1 MESRTPPS
9 GEDQGDA
16 AHNITTLSNRQKEVL
31 ALVAHGA
38 TDSEIAQQLC
48 LSVDTVAWHV
58 KEIRT
63 RLDARSRAHAV
74 ALAMRY
80 DLLPSEQLSE
90 ENS

>member
-1 MESRTPPS
+1 MPHPLTP
-9 GEDQGDA
+9 ENDACDA
-16 AHNITTLSNRQKEVL
+16 ADREMSLSNRQKEVL
-31 ALVAHGA
+31 TLVALGA

-74 ALAMRY
+74 ALAMRH
-80 DLLPSEQLSE
+80 DLLPSQPSPE
-90 ENS
+90 EDS

>member
-1 MESRTPPS
+1 MPKPLTPEEEACDAVD
-9 GEDQGDA
+9 GE
-16 AHNITTLSNRQKEVL
+16 ISLSNRQKQVL

-58 KEIRT
+58 KEIRC

-74 ALAMRY
+74 ALAMRH
-80 DLLPSEQLSE
+80 DLLLSEQLPE
-90 ENS
+90 EDS

>member
-1 MESRTPPS
+1 MLQPLTPDEEVCEAVDREISLSSR
-9 GEDQGDA
+9 Q
-16 AHNITTLSNRQKEVL
+16 REVL

-74 ALAMRY
+74 ALAMRH
-80 DLLPSEQLSE
+80 DLLPSEQLPE
-90 ENS
+90 EGS

>member
-1 MESRTPPS
+1 MPQPLTP
-9 GEDQGDA
+9 ENDA
-16 AHNITTLSNRQKEVL
+16 CDVADREMSLSDRQREVL
-31 ALVAHGA
+31 ALVARGA

-74 ALAMRY
+74 ALAMRHS
-80 DLLPSEQLSE
+80 LLPSEQSSE
-90 ENS
+90 KGS

>member
-1 MESRTPPS
+1 MPQPLTLEN
-9 GEDQGDA
+9 DACDA
-16 AHNITTLSNRQKEVL
+16 ADKEMSLSNRQKEVL
-31 ALVAHGA
+31 ALVAIGA

-74 ALAMRY
+74 ALAMRH
-80 DLLPSEQLSE
+80 DLLPSEQLAE
-90 ENS
+90 EDS

>member
-1 MESRTPPS
+1 MPQPLTSEN
-9 GEDQGDA
+9 DA
-16 AHNITTLSNRQKEVL
+16 CDVADREMSLSDRQTEVL

-48 LSVDTVAWHV
+48 LSADTVAWHV

-74 ALAMRY
+74 ALAMRH
-80 DLLPSEQLSE
+80 DLLPSQVSPE
-90 ENS
+90 EDP

>member
-1 MESRTPPS
+1 MPQPLTP
-9 GEDQGDA
+9 ENDA
-16 AHNITTLSNRQKEVL
+16 CDVADREMSLSNRQTEVL
-31 ALVAHGA
+31 ALVALGA

-74 ALAMRY
+74 ALAMRH
-80 DLLPSEQLSE
+80 DLLHSEQLPE
-90 ENS
+90 EDS

>member
-1 MESRTPPS
+1 MPQPLTPEEEACDAVD
-9 GEDQGDA
+9 GE
-16 AHNITTLSNRQKEVL
+16 ISLSNRQKQVL

-58 KEIRT
+58 KEIRC

-74 ALAMRY
+74 ALAMRH
-80 DLLPSEQLSE
+80 DLLPSEQLPE
-90 ENS
+90 EGS

>member
-1 MESRTPPS
+1 MPQPLAPENDACEAIDREISLSSR
-9 GEDQGDA
+9 Q
-16 AHNITTLSNRQKEVL
+16 REVL
-31 ALVAHGA
+31 ALVAQGA

-74 ALAMRY
+74 ALAMHY

-90 ENS
+90 ENY

>member
-1 MESRTPPS
+1 MPQPLAPDEEVCEAVDREIS
-9 GEDQGDA
+9 
-16 AHNITTLSNRQKEVL
+16 LSSRQKQVL

-58 KEIRT
+58 KEIRC

-74 ALAMRY
+74 ALAMRH
-80 DLLPSEQLSE
+80 DLLRSEQLPE
-90 ENS
+90 EDS